1 MGDYRKL
8 DVWNRAH
15 QLVLAVYRATASFPD
30 REQDGLVSQMRR
42 AAFSIPVNIAEG
54 CGRNADSELCRSLR
68 IALGSAAE
76 LEYQVLLSRD
86 VGYLD
91 AAAASMLEEELDHV
105 KRMLARLSHRIAPQT
120 TNRRAAGSNGGQR
133 RHAATAGQRIADG
146 GASRTST

>member
-30 REQDGLVSQMRR
+30 QERYGLVSQIRR
-42 AAFSIPVNIAEG
+42 AAFSIPMNIAEG
-54 CGRNADSELCRSLR
+54 CGRNGDSELRRSLR

-86 VGYLD
+86 VGYLNE
-91 AAAASMLEEELDHV
+91 AATSTLGEELDHV

-120 TNRRAAGSNGGQR
+120 TNRRAAGSNGGRPR
-133 RHAATAGQRIADG
+133 RFVTPG
-146 GASRTST
+146 